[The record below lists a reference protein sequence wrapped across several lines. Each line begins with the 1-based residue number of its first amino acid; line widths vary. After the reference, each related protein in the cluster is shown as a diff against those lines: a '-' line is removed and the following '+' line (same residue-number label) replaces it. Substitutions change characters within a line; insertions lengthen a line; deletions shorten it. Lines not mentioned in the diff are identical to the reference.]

1 MAQVIRTGKGVKKLD
16 WHAAA
21 ALYAGGLS
29 APKVAAQLGVT
40 HRAVFN
46 VLRKLGVP
54 TRSIG
59 EDRSRRA
66 KATRVNAYGY
76 VMVRVGKRAYRLE
89 HRMIAERILGR
100 PLAKNEH
107 VHHINCD
114 RADNRNENLLIC
126 TREYHNALHARMR
139 KHPYWSTVEKKYVR

>member
-1 MAQVIRTGKGVKKLD
+1 MAQVIHACRGVNKFD
-16 WHAAA
+16 WKEAAEM
-21 ALYAGGLS
+21 YTSGLS
-29 APKVAAQLGVT
+29 APKVAEKLGVT

-46 VLRKLGVP
+46 ALRKLGVP

-66 KATRVNAYGY
+66 KATRINAYGY

-100 PLAKNEH
+100 PLRENEH

-114 RADNRNENLLIC
+114 RTDNRNENLLIC

-139 KHPYWSTVEKKYVR
+139 KHPYWSTLEK